1 MAPKKKQSDSER
13 LRKKREAEK
22 KRLERIKQDP
32 ERLQQEKFKM
42 HQKYLNKLQKGQ
54 RKLIADQTDREK
66 RKTRKIGKE
75 ATDKSRK
82 RKKDA
87 EDEERILNENSPP
100 PSEDGSPMRAEPPQ
114 PDGRRRSGRKK
125 IKRNKTKI
133 YRDMEKLTLKFN
145 KSRQKAERY
154 KKLYLRLLKSC
165 KEQENIEATPRTKV
179 KRLLKGQAVSE
190 VVRKRLVFGEL
201 IEQQLSKSYRS
212 TANIRDKHLIRNIFN
227 PDKLHKYKVKK
238 AVERLV
244 GINKAKCNTDYKAL
258 HLNICN

>member
-1 MAPKKKQSDSER
+1 MAPKKKQCDSEC

-32 ERLQQEKFKM
+32 ERLQQEKLKM

-66 RKTRKIGKE
+66 RKTRKIWKE
-75 ATDKSRK
+75 ATNKSRK

-100 PSEDGSPMRAEPPQ
+100 PSEDGSPMPAEPPQ

-145 KSRQKAERY
+145 KSRQKAE
-154 KKLYLRLLKSC
+154 
-165 KEQENIEATPRTKV
+165 I
-179 KRLLKGQAVSE
+179 
-190 VVRKRLVFGEL
+190 
-201 IEQQLSKSYRS
+201 
-212 TANIRDKHLIRNIFN
+212 
-227 PDKLHKYKVKK
+227 
-238 AVERLV
+238 
-244 GINKAKCNTDYKAL
+244 
-258 HLNICN
+258 